1 MKERIISRLRES
13 ADIKLRFAKESA
25 AEVEEAASTIIKSLK
40 SGGKVLIFGN
50 GGSAADSQ
58 HIAAEFVNRYS
69 KLRKALPAL
78 ALTTDSSI
86 LTSIP
91 NDGSFEDVFS
101 RQIEAL
107 GNKGDVAW
115 GLTTSGKSANVLK
128 AFQTA
133 KSLGLKTIA
142 FTGQDKS
149 RVEKA
154 VDCSVSVPSK
164 STPRIQ
170 ELHITLAHIVCELV
184 EESFAAKK
192 EPSRKEASKAE
203 FSTPSKA

>member
-1 MKERIISRLRES
+1 MKEQVISILRES
-13 ADIKLRFAKESA
+13 ADIKLRFAKESV
-25 AEVEEAASTIIKSLK
+25 AEVEEAAQIVVKCLK

-69 KLRKALPAL
+69 KDRKALSAL
-78 ALTTDSSI
+78 ALTTDTSI

-91 NDGSFEDVFS
+91 NDGSFGDVFS

-115 GLTTSGKSANVLK
+115 GLTTSGKSENVLK
-128 AFQTA
+128 AFKTA
-133 KSLGLKTIA
+133 KSMGLKSIV
-142 FTGQDKS
+142 FTGEDKS
-149 RVEKA
+149 KVQKA
-154 VDCSVSVPSK
+154 VDCCISIPSK

-170 ELHITLAHIVCELV
+170 ELHITLAHIVCELA
-184 EESFAAKK
+184 EESLCSKKETAKK
-192 EPSRKEASKAE
+192 ESGKAE
-203 FSTPSKA
+203 P

>member
-69 KLRKALPAL
+69 KQRKALPAL

-133 KSLGLKTIA
+133 KALGLKTIV

-192 EPSRKEASKAE
+192 EPPRKEAPKAE